1 MDEFAIKH
9 KLKWGQS
16 KCNVMRIGKHKGGN
30 KEWKI
35 GDMSIQETKTYRYLG
50 DIITPDGKNSENLD
64 NRCAKL
70 KATTININTFAT
82 GETLQLIA
90 SSVMLES
97 HEKLCIPGLLTNCES
112 WNLNKKDEMYIE
124 RMEVQAIKHLFDLP
138 IHTPT
143 VAIIFTFGLL
153 YTTQRIDQK
162 QLIYLHK
169 ILTKGEN
176 EWPKK
181 TLKVLKTK
189 NLGWY
194 KKICDTLT
202 KYELP
207 TDFDVVATI
216 TPNAWKRAV
225 ELAIER
231 ENLNRLKDDLYKN
244 DDNIKVAK
252 TKTKSIVEIIADPH
266 YSRRPDPAILK
277 MTKSECKST
286 VISRYGMLECGCNM
300 KGTMAPICSLCNVPD
315 NEQHRLNDCP
325 KWISLRAPGQI
336 DFSMVFSNN
345 VEEIRPVL
353 AGIEHLWDTKYA
365 SGTARKYV

>member
-1 MDEFAIKH
+1 
-9 KLKWGQS
+9 
-16 KCNVMRIGKHKGGN
+16 
-30 KEWKI
+30 
-35 GDMSIQETKTYRYLG
+35 
-50 DIITPDGKNSENLD
+50 
-64 NRCAKL
+64 
-70 KATTININTFAT
+70 
-82 GETLQLIA
+82 
-90 SSVMLES
+90 MLES

-266 YSRRPDPAILK
+266 YSRGPDPVILK